1 MPARAMSGE
10 PETHDFLGEVLL
22 VPNADKNDTQ
32 RIQMFTNHINQA
44 VVLTHGEIP
53 KVFTRFENQVG
64 EVSSSYIRMKEDC
77 IVLKVI
83 ARNARR
89 YSVIVQY
96 KESKKVDV
104 IQMTTAT
111 NLTEDYGYKNDIPE
125 LDDWENITEIE
136 KGTVL
141 SSSTAYDEC
150 MNLRYG
156 VNLKTVYYAN
166 AGMTF
171 EDSIVLSESAA
182 KKLTHATVSKYQIP
196 VNSNDLLLNLYGDKN
211 NYQGLPK
218 IGEEIKGGILCGRRR
233 MVNMTMA
240 NQLNDEALCKIMSTD
255 SVYYGH
261 GVVDDIFVYCNR
273 DAEDLTDP
281 VYEQLRDLIFRQEA
295 YDEELVKTLA
305 PYREQ
310 GLLTAD
316 ASFAYTRA
324 KDSIETDDSP
334 RKKWLSENS
343 FDNMVIEVT
352 VVDERPAMIGSKIT
366 NRYGGKGVIS
376 VIVPNGE
383 QATENGVSRAKIVP
397 DAEMPMTEDGERAEV
412 CLNPLGVLNRINP
425 GCLYELEITAIVK
438 QWLDRYRNSDA
449 ETKFERLGELFMS
462 LGFEG
467 YESFNK
473 FVEENPGSR
482 DDIVNEFYE
491 KGVPIHMPPFFG
503 NMEFEELMDVR
514 ECLNIT
520 TTKFKGIETPM
531 TFGYMYFIKL
541 RHEPSS
547 KMSVRSCG
555 QINQKG
561 VPNKANRNYR
571 NRLSPYSNTP
581 VRLGEQELANLALIN
596 DNKSVFEM
604 LDFHSSNKADR
615 EQLISELLQKEP
627 GGNLEVKKGSYSTV
641 KELLKAYFTVLG
653 LKLEPSDSEDKH

>member
-1 MPARAMSGE
+1 MPAKARNGE
-10 PETHDFLGEVLL
+10 AETHDFLGEVLL

-64 EVSSSYIRMKEDC
+64 KVSSSYIQMKEDC
-77 IVLKVI
+77 NVIKII
-83 ARNARR
+83 ARNNRR

-104 IQMTTAT
+104 IQLTTAT
-111 NLTEDYGYKNDIPE
+111 NLTEDYGYINNIPE
-125 LDDWENITEIE
+125 LEDWETITEIN
-136 KGTVL
+136 KGTLL
-141 SSSTAYDEC
+141 SNSTAYDDC
-150 MNLRYG
+150 MNLKYG

-171 EDSIVLSESAA
+171 EDSIVISETAA
-182 KKLTHATVSKYQIP
+182 KKLSHATVSKFQIP
-196 VNSNDLLLNLYGDKN
+196 VNSNDLLLNLYGDKEH
-211 NYQGLPK
+211 YRGLPQ
-218 IGEEIKGGILCGRRR
+218 IGEEIRGGILCGRRR

-240 NQLNDEALCKIMSTD
+240 SQLNDDALCKMTSTD
-255 SVYYGH
+255 AVYYGH

-273 DAEDLTDP
+273 NVEDLNDP
-281 VYEQLRDLIFRQEA
+281 VYEQLRDIIYRQEA

-324 KDSIETDDSP
+324 KDSIETEDSP
-334 RKKWLSENS
+334 KKKWLSENS

-352 VVDERPAMIGSKIT
+352 VVEEKPAMVGSKIT

-376 VIVPNGE
+376 VISKTGKSE
-383 QATENGVSRAKIVP
+383 EATVRIVP
-397 DAEMPMTEDGERAEV
+397 DAEMPETESGERAEV

-425 GCLYELEITAIVK
+425 GCLYELEITAIMK
-438 QWLDRYRNSDA
+438 QWLERWQNSDPD
-449 ETKFERLGELFMS
+449 TKYEKLRTLMMS
-462 LGFEG
+462 LS
-467 YESFNK
+467 YNQLESFDK
-473 FVEENPGSR
+473 FVEENEELR
-482 DDIVNEFYE
+482 DNIVNEFYA

-503 NMEFEELMDVR
+503 NIEFEELMDAR
-514 ECLNIT
+514 DFLEIKE
-520 TTKFKGIETPM
+520 TKFKGIETPM

-571 NRLSPYSNTP
+571 SRLSPYSNTP

-627 GGNLEVKKGSYSTV
+627 GGNLEVQKGSYSTV
-641 KELLKAYFTVLG
+641 KELLKAYFTSLG
-653 LKLEPSDSEDKH
+653 LRLEPSDDTNSR